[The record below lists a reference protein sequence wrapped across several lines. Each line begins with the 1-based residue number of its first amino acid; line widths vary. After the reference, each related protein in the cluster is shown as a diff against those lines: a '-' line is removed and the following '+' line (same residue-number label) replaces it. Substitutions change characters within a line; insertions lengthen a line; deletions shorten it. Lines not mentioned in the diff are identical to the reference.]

1 MTEGRLDDFR
11 DTLKEIVNIKNG
23 ILPEDAEA
31 EDFLELTEPSVM
43 Q

>member
-23 ILPEDAEA
+23 ILPDDSLP
-31 EDFLELTEPSVM
+31 EDFTEVAEPSLL